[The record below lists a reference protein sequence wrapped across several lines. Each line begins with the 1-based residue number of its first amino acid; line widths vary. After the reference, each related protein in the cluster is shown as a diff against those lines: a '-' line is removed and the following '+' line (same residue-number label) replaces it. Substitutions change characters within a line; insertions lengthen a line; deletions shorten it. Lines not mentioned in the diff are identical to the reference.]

1 LRERL
6 PQQMRTDEFLAR
18 LGHWYGRTSTLS
30 GDLAEAV
37 MSAVKRGDLRSHTVL
52 PPQREV
58 ARALAVSRSTVVQAF
73 EMLAR
78 QGWLESRQGS
88 GTWVRDP
95 AAGPEQPDWMS
106 FLGAMPIFRHRD
118 EAERPVVDLA
128 TAGVAADEL
137 CRSILAVATD
147 RLGDVPTH
155 GYLPAGLPVLRG
167 ALAAH
172 LSARGLPTTSEQ
184 ILVTEGA
191 QQGIYL
197 SMAAL
202 LDGRSTVLVEE
213 AMYAGSLEVL
223 RLIGA
228 RSIPVP
234 TDGHGPRPEALTAL
248 AAQHR
253 PELAVLTPTCA
264 NPTGVS
270 LSQIRKTELAV
281 AAGQAGL
288 LVLEDAAQND
298 LVFDGTPA
306 TYLAQHG
313 RDDQVMVVGSLSKL
327 LWGGLRIGWV
337 RAPEPVIRNLSR
349 FKAAVDLGTS
359 VLSQLAAV
367 EALARYHELRAARV
381 AWLAAMR
388 DIALQQLAAML
399 PEWQPTSGT
408 GGMALWIRL
417 PGTDAV
423 AFAEAARQVGV
434 SVTPGSTFT
443 VTEQFSDMIRLS
455 YATSPDALRE
465 GIARL
470 SEAWSLVRQ
479 PR

>member
-1 LRERL
+1 
-6 PQQMRTDEFLAR
+6 
-18 LGHWYGRTSTLS
+18 
-30 GDLAEAV
+30 
-37 MSAVKRGDLRSHTVL
+37 
-52 PPQREV
+52 
-58 ARALAVSRSTVVQAF
+58 
-73 EMLAR
+73 
-78 QGWLESRQGS
+78 
-88 GTWVRDP
+88 
-95 AAGPEQPDWMS
+95 
-106 FLGAMPIFRHRD
+106 
-118 EAERPVVDLA
+118 
-128 TAGVAADEL
+128 
-137 CRSILAVATD
+137 
-147 RLGDVPTH
+147 
-155 GYLPAGLPVLRG
+155 
-167 ALAAH
+167 
-172 LSARGLPTTSEQ
+172 
-184 ILVTEGA
+184 
-191 QQGIYL
+191 
-197 SMAAL
+197 
-202 LDGRSTVLVEE
+202 
-213 AMYAGSLEVL
+213 
-223 RLIGA
+223 
-228 RSIPVP
+228 
-234 TDGHGPRPEALTAL
+234 
-248 AAQHR
+248 
-253 PELAVLTPTCA
+253 
-264 NPTGVS
+264 
-270 LSQIRKTELAV
+270 
-281 AAGQAGL
+281 
-288 LVLEDAAQND
+288 
-298 LVFDGTPA
+298 
-306 TYLAQHG
+306 
-313 RDDQVMVVGSLSKL
+313 
-327 LWGGLRIGWV
+327 V

>member
-1 LRERL
+1 
-6 PQQMRTDEFLAR
+6 MRTDEFLVR

-37 MSAVKRGDLRSHTVL
+37 MSAVKRGDLRSHMML

-58 ARALAVSRSTVVQAF
+58 ARSLAVSRSTVVQAF
-73 EMLAR
+73 EILAR

-95 AAGPEQPDWMS
+95 AADPGQPDWMT
-106 FLGAMPIFRHRD
+106 FLGAMPVFRHRD
-118 EAERPVVDLA
+118 EGERRVVDLA

-137 CRSILAVATD
+137 CRSIFAVAAD
-147 RLGDVPTH
+147 RLSDVPTH
-155 GYLPAGLPVLRG
+155 GYLPAGLPVLRA

-172 LSARGLPTTSEQ
+172 LSARGLATTAEQ
-184 ILVTEGA
+184 ILVTDGA
-191 QQGIYL
+191 QQGLYL

-202 LDGRSTVLVEE
+202 LDSRSTVLVEE

-223 RLIGA
+223 RLVGA
-228 RSIPVP
+228 RAIPVP
-234 TDGHGPRPEALTAL
+234 TDSHGPRPEALAAL
-248 AAQHR
+248 TTQHQ

-264 NPTGVS
+264 NPTGAS
-270 LSQIRKTELAV
+270 LTPTRKAALA
-281 AAGQAGL
+281 AAADRAGL

-298 LVFDGTPA
+298 LVFEGSPT
-306 TYLAQHG
+306 TFLAQYA
-313 RDDQVMVVGSLSKL
+313 RDGQVLVVGSLSKL
-327 LWGGLRIGWV
+327 VWGGLRIGWV
-337 RAPEPVIRNLSR
+337 RAPEPVIRNISR
-349 FKAAVDLGTS
+349 LKAAVDLGTS
-359 VLSQLAAV
+359 VLPQLAAV
-367 EALARYHELRAARV
+367 EALTRYHELRAARV

-388 DIALQQLAAML
+388 DLALQQLAAQL
-399 PEWQPTSGT
+399 PEWQPVTGT

-423 AFAEAARQVGV
+423 TFAEVARQVGV

-443 VTEQFSDMIRLS
+443 VTENFGDMIRMS
-455 YATSPDALRE
+455 YATSPEALTE

-470 SEAWSLVRQ
+470 RMAWSLVHQ